1 MQSPVIAELARIPLA
16 SRALP
21 TNMIAEAAKIRCLMV
36 GSYLSL
42 FIDGDEAHREPPP
55 VAARY
60 SRAHRR
66 HLAFRGDVLGE
77 DFGTALLYHNDQLF
91 QPGT

>member
-21 TNMIAEAAKIRCLMV
+21 TNMIAEAVKIRCLMV

-42 FIDGDEAHREPPP
+42 FIDGDTAHLEPPP

-66 HLAFRGDVLGE
+66 HLAFRADVLGE
-77 DFGTALLYHNDQLF
+77 DFGAALLYHNDELF
-91 QPGT
+91 QG